1 MRKFLK
7 ADEIKAFPVA
17 TTVEYAKDDF
27 EQLILA
33 VQAKIVAW
41 VTGTAYLV
49 GDFVSNGGKNYK
61 CTTAHTAS
69 AAFATDVA
77 NWEEVKT
84 ASIVLKNDAG
94 VTLRT
99 EVVSLEGI
107 SQFQVDLVAFD
118 EKFSATFPASV
129 GVIAILGDKRLVEDV
144 VSEDI
149 PAGSPRPLLSK
160 DFYNI

>member
-1 MRKFLK
+1 MKKLLK
-7 ADEIKAFPVA
+7 ADMIKAFPVA
-17 TTVEYAKDDF
+17 TTVEYAKEDF

-41 VTGTAYLV
+41 VTGTVYAL

-84 ASIVLKNDAG
+84 ASIVLKNDAA
-94 VTLRT
+94 VTLKT

-107 SQFQVDLVAFD
+107 NQFQVDLVAFD
-118 EKFSATFPASV
+118 AKFSATFPASV
-129 GVIAILGDKRLVEDV
+129 GVIAILADKRDIDVADVEGLPV
-144 VSEDI
+144 
-149 PAGSPRPLLSK
+149 PAIVNPTIVL
-160 DFYNI
+160 